1 MDDSLITIS
10 PQNYINNF
18 FWKAPNPMAITQAR
32 DGKYIEINEAFEK
45 CMGLRRQD
53 MIGQTSVG
61 IGYITTRQRL
71 VIFNEIKEKGYAQN
85 IELEVK
91 VKNNKTRCG
100 LFNSSLIKMRKESL
114 WLTVVTDISERRLA
128 AEARQEDIL
137 FKSLAAIK
145 STGVIIVRVYQRQ
158 APYLFFMNEDAR
170 RALNNQP
177 IKDLLD
183 AIEGHEST
191 YFSTNTGCYH
201 VKTILLHNSRSW
213 KIIMMERLPYAEYA
227 QDKLKQYDLT
237 QRQEEITLLASMGHS
252 NKEIAKKL
260 FIAEYTVK
268 DHLKEI
274 FYKLGVCKR
283 SELCP
288 KILKW
293 R

>member
-1 MDDSLITIS
+1 MGYSLITAPS
-10 PQNYINNF
+10 PKHINKF
-18 FWKAPNPMAITQAR
+18 FWKAPNPMAVTQAR
-32 DGKYIEINEAFEK
+32 DGKYIEVNEAFEK
-45 CMGLRRQD
+45 CMGLRQQD

-61 IGYITTRQRL
+61 IGYITAQQRVVL
-71 VIFNEIKEKGYAQN
+71 FNEIKEQGYAQN

-91 VKNNKTRCG
+91 VKNNETRCG
-100 LFNSSLIKMRKESL
+100 LFNSSLIKMGKEGL
-114 WLTVVTDISERRLA
+114 WLTVVTDISERRRA
-128 AEARQEDIL
+128 AEARQEDVL
-137 FKSLAAIK
+137 FKSLAAIEG
-145 STGVIIVRVYQRQ
+145 TGVILLSGHQKK

-170 RALNNQP
+170 RALSNRP
-177 IKDLLD
+177 LKDLLD

-191 YFSTNTGCYH
+191 YFSTPAGCYH
-201 VKTILLHNSRSW
+201 VKTISSHHGRFW
-213 KIIMMERLPYAEYA
+213 KIIMMERLPYAEYVEE
-227 QDKLKQYDLT
+227 KLKPYELT
-237 QRQEEITLLASMGHS
+237 NRQEEITLLVSMGHS

-274 FYKLGVCKR
+274 FHKIGVCKR